1 MSIIIPNGGH
11 VINDA
16 TATADDVVT
25 GKVFYNNGG
34 KVEGTLP
41 ISSYAEIKSVTLP
54 LKRSNSYNTFT
65 YRIMYMYKTNGALD
79 FEDWTG
85 TVSQRYTSSISLTYT
100 HVLYISIGSTTVP
113 LAIHRKCTAIV
124 AYEKVH
130 TNSNGGSTYEVTD
143 YGVYVKSGKIYTY
156 SDNDSYVTLPTIN
169 LYYI

>member
-1 MSIIIPNGGH
+1 MSIIIPNGGN

-16 TATADDVVT
+16 TATPDDVVA
-25 GKVFYNNGG
+25 GKVFYNNDG

-54 LKRSNSYNTFT
+54 LKRSNSYNTFN
-65 YRIMYMYKTNGALD
+65 YRTMYMYETNGTLGS
-79 FEDWTG
+79 EDWTG

-100 HVLYISIGSTTVP
+100 HVLYISIGSTIVP
-113 LAIHRKCTAIV
+113 LAIHRKCTAIA
-124 AYEKVH
+124 AYEKTH
-130 TNSNGGSTYEVTD
+130 TDSNGGSTYEITD

-156 SDNDSYVTLPTIN
+156 SDSDSYVKLPTIN

>member
-16 TATADDVVT
+16 TAMPEDVVS
-25 GKVFYNNGG
+25 GKVFYNNDG

-54 LKRSNSYNTFT
+54 LKRSNSHNSFD
-65 YRIMYMYKTNGALD
+65 YRIMYMYKTNGTLD
-79 FEDWTG
+79 VEDWTG
-85 TVSQRYTSSISLTYT
+85 TVSQSYTSSISLTYI
-100 HVLYISIGSTTVP
+100 HVLYISIGSTIIP
-113 LAIHRKCTAIV
+113 LAIHRKCTAIA

-130 TNSNGGSTYEVTD
+130 TSSNGGSTYEITD

>member
-16 TATADDVVT
+16 TAIPSDVVS

-54 LKRSNSYNTFT
+54 LKRSNSHNSFT
-65 YRIMYMYKTNGALD
+65 YSIMYMYKTNGALD
-79 FEDWTG
+79 FEDCTG
-85 TVSQRYTSSISLTYT
+85 TVSQKYTSSISLTYT
-100 HVLYISIGSTTVP
+100 HVLYISIGSTIVP
-113 LAIHRKCTAIV
+113 LAIHRKCTAIA

-130 TNSNGGSTYEVTD
+130 TDSNGGSTYEVTD